1 MLGAIKKMKTG
12 NLEKDE
18 GNTLEMMITL
28 KKRNQKIVIKSL
40 EKIEFKM
47 SYKMFKKFVL
57 YFATLFTILVTTVI
71 VFPYKTKLAYICSRL
86 FIPFESIFQSIS
98 TIQGS
103 ELSKLKCPC
112 HILLS

>member
-1 MLGAIKKMKTG
+1 MKTG

-40 EKIEFKM
+40 ENIEFKI
-47 SYKMFKKFVL
+47 SKKMFKKCAL

-71 VFPYKTKLAYICSRL
+71 FFLIK
-86 FIPFESIFQSIS
+86 
-98 TIQGS
+98 
-103 ELSKLKCPC
+103 LSKHTFVRDFLF
-112 HILLS
+112 LLNQSSSPYQSSKVLNYLNLSALVIFYCLND